1 MKTIIVVLG
10 LALASSACSSGTFG
24 GASMVQSNFVDKP
37 YSPTALDESHV
48 VVWSNHAEVE
58 PIILQWLRESKSVL
72 TPDSLSLQMIQGL
85 QEPQPVLAPDP
96 RMQMAFADLRGEL
109 KAVPDD
115 ADIIELARRVG
126 ADHIFIAEVAMKPA
140 GNTSG
145 SFTYLAVRRFAIPS
159 RALVWSSAVHCSR
172 PVAHPQPVL
181 RQLVPVALAIGARY
195 ADKIK
200 LIATG
205 TRICR
210 EE

>member
-1 MKTIIVVLG
+1 MKTIMVVLG
-10 LALASSACSSGTFG
+10 LALASSACSSGTFS
-24 GASMVQSNFVDKP
+24 GASSMVQSNFADKP
-37 YSPTALDESHV
+37 GSPTALDESHG

-58 PIILQWLRESKSVL
+58 PIILQWLQESQAV
-72 TPDSLSLQMIQGL
+72 PA
-85 QEPQPVLAPDP
+85 QEQWLWNSQPVLAPDP

-126 ADHIFIAEVAMKPA
+126 ADHVLIAEVAIKSA

-145 SFTYLAVRRFAIPS
+145 SFTYLAVRRFAIQS

-172 PVAHPQPVL
+172 PVTNPQPVL

-195 ADKIK
+195 ADKVK
-200 LIATG
+200 LIARG

>member
-10 LALASSACSSGTFG
+10 LALASSACSSG
-24 GASMVQSNFVDKP
+24 ASMVQSNFVDKP
-37 YSPTALDESHV
+37 GSPTALDESHV

-58 PIILQWLRESKSVL
+58 PIILQWLREAQSGL
-72 TPDSLSLQMIQGL
+72 APDPRMQMLQGL
-85 QEPQPVLAPDP
+85 REAQPVLAPDP

-126 ADHIFIAEVAMKPA
+126 ADHVLIAEVAIKPA

-145 SFTYLAVRRFAIPS
+145 SFTYLAVQRFAIQS

-172 PVAHPQPVL
+172 PVTNPQPVL

-195 ADKIK
+195 ADKGK
-200 LIATG
+200 LIARG

>member
-1 MKTIIVVLG
+1 
-10 LALASSACSSGTFG
+10 
-24 GASMVQSNFVDKP
+24 MVQSNFVDKP
-37 YSPTALDESHV
+37 GSPTALDESRV

-58 PIILQWLRESKSVL
+58 PIILQWLQESQAV
-72 TPDSLSLQMIQGL
+72 PA
-85 QEPQPVLAPDP
+85 QEQWLWNSQPVLAPDP

-126 ADHIFIAEVAMKPA
+126 ADHVLIAEVAIKPA

-145 SFTYLAVRRFAIPS
+145 SFTYLAVRRFAIQS
-159 RALVWSSAVHCSR
+159 RALVWSGAVHCSR
-172 PVAHPQPVL
+172 PVTNPPPVL

-195 ADKIK
+195 ADKGK
-200 LIATG
+200 LIARG

>member
-1 MKTIIVVLG
+1 MKTILVVLG
-10 LALASSACSSGTFG
+10 LALTSSACSVYM
-24 GASMVQSNFVDKP
+24 AQSNFHSAP
-37 YSPTALDESHV
+37 ESPTALDLSHV

-58 PIILQWLRESKSVL
+58 PILLQSLRESPSIF
-72 TPDSLSLQMIQGL
+72 P
-85 QEPQPVLAPDP
+85 PDP
-96 RMQMAFADLRGEL
+96 RMQIAFTDLRGEL

-126 ADHIFIAEVAMKPA
+126 ADHVLIAEVAIKPA

-145 SFTYLAVRRFAIPS
+145 SLTYFAVRRFAIQS

-172 PVAHPQPVL
+172 PVTNPQPVL

-195 ADKIK
+195 ADKGK
-200 LIATG
+200 LIARG